1 MTDDTAGITRKLSA
15 ILINEIKP
23 RAKRLGMSLD
33 EFIGTM
39 PLGQMAAFE
48 YHGRLTRHQLR
59 KILDFYVELLNHD
72 KKVSA

>member
-1 MTDDTAGITRKLSA
+1 
-15 ILINEIKP
+15 
-23 RAKRLGMSLD
+23 MSLD